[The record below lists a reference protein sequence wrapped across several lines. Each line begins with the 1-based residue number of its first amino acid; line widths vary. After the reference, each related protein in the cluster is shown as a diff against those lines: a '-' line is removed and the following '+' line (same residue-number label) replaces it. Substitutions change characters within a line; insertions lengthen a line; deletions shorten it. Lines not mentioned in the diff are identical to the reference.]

1 MEEVGVPHLC
11 HTTVLHLTFLQLA
24 RNHGSEVGHGITQGQ
39 GGEGVA
45 SLGGLAAEVPE
56 HVIVGA
62 DDGGGEGKEQHLARL
77 GDGKGVAAT
86 LRDEGHGAR
95 NDGLIA
101 V

>member
-1 MEEVGVPHLC
+1 
-11 HTTVLHLTFLQLA
+11 
-24 RNHGSEVGHGITQGQ
+24 
-39 GGEGVA
+39 
-45 SLGGLAAEVPE
+45 LAAEVPE

-95 NDGLIA
+95 NDGLVA